1 MRFKFTLFLS
11 YVLYSRKEDCSSL
24 VDAEELI
31 VRHLEE
37 KASAATEEEDKSQAT
52 EEQLGIF
59 QLLDR
64 LEEVTNVLISR

>member
-1 MRFKFTLFLS
+1 M
-11 YVLYSRKEDCSSL
+11 

-31 VRHLEE
+31 VRHPGE
-37 KASAATEEEDKSQAT
+37 KASAVTEEEDNSQAT